1 MAEAGITTLIA
12 APERAQPTARWKTA
26 ALAVGLLA
34 AFVALFSVIQLG
46 TPALVGNDGYYHV
59 KMGQLMRVEG
69 LMPTFRWLPLSI
81 LNEADYYDHH
91 FLYHVYLALF
101 IPGDPAAAS
110 SADLTLAGKAASVVM
125 PSLAFLAI
133 WWLLRGQGVRWAWL
147 WALGLFAVSS
157 AFLYRMSMPRAQSAS
172 LLVLALGIHWMLNRR
187 WLPLVGLG
195 FVYVWL
201 YNAFPLLLVVAGAY
215 TLAVLLGER
224 RLIWQPLAAA
234 AAGIALGLVINP
246 YFPQNVSFIASHILP
261 KLLATTAERVGREWY
276 PYETWTLVEN
286 SGVALGL
293 FMLGAFGLGWRGQ
306 RMETRTLF
314 AFGLA
319 VLFGVMVLRSRR
331 FVEYFPAFALIFA
344 AFSLT
349 PLLTDLAGRA
359 AARFSGR
366 WSQAVVPAGLAALV
380 ALPLTLGV
388 IGARDEVGGSKRADL
403 YAAAAGWLAEHAEP
417 GALVFQT
424 DWDDFPRLFF
434 YNTASVYT
442 IGLDVTYMSLYDA
455 DLYDEWVDI
464 TRGRVQE
471 PGAVIAERFGAAYV
485 FSDLDHEAFLEE
497 AARDPLLREV
507 YRDGDAVIFEV
518 LASGD

>member
-1 MAEAGITTLIA
+1 MAEAGINTLIA
-12 APERAQPTARWKTA
+12 APERARPAARWKIA
-26 ALAVGLLA
+26 AQAIGLLA
-34 AFVALFSVIQLG
+34 AFMVLFSVIQLG

-59 KMGQLMRVEG
+59 KMGQLMRMEG
-69 LMPTFRWLPLSI
+69 LTPAFRWLPLSI

-101 IPGDPAAAS
+101 IPGNPAAAS
-110 SADLTLAGKAASVVM
+110 PADLTLAGKAASVVM

-133 WWLLRGQGVRWAWL
+133 WWLLRGQGVRHAWL

-172 LLVLALGIHWMLNRR
+172 LLVLALAMHWMLKRR
-187 WLPLVGLG
+187 WLPLIGLG

-201 YNAFPLLLVVAGAY
+201 YNAFPLLLAAAGAY
-215 TLAVLLGER
+215 TLAVLLSER

-234 AAGIALGLVINP
+234 AAGVVLGLVINP

-293 FMLGAFGLGWRGQ
+293 FVLGAFGLGWRGQ
-306 RMETRTLF
+306 RMDRHTLF
-314 AFGLA
+314 AFGMA

-349 PLLTDLAGRA
+349 PLLDDLEKRVT
-359 AARFSGR
+359 ARVTGR
-366 WSQAVVPAGLAALV
+366 WSQAIVPAGLAAV
-380 ALPLTLGV
+380 IALPLALGV
-388 IGARDEVGGSKRADL
+388 IGARDDVGDSKRADL
-403 YAAAAGWLAEHAEP
+403 YAAAAGWLADHAQP

-455 DLYDEWVDI
+455 DLFDEWVDI
-464 TRGRVQE
+464 SRGRVEE
-471 PGAVIAERFGAAYV
+471 PGAVIADRFGADYV
-485 FSDLDHEAFLEE
+485 FSDLDHGAFLEQ

-518 LASGD
+518 LEAGD